1 MCPDGRVTV
10 SPGNIVWKGMSHV
23 MMNRRTVLKGALA
36 TPIAAT
42 TIGAAMHRAVLA
54 QDDPIVVGS
63 KDFTEQ
69 FILGNM
75 YLLVLQDM
83 GLETEEA
90 LNLGGTQI
98 AHQALESG
106 DISLYPEYTGTALVE
121 VLGLSV
127 EEVMAEA
134 ASATPVAEA
143 TPAGTA
149 AATPVGGAG
158 SAADYVY
165 NLVKDAYQEQ
175 FNLTWL
181 AYSPFNN
188 TQALAV
194 KRSWSEENGITTISQ
209 LAEIAGDLTIS
220 APADFPERED
230 GLLGLQRVYNSGFAD
245 IEVLPVQ
252 PGLKY
257 QALLDDEAEVVL
269 AFGTDGQIA
278 GNDLVVLEDDLGL
291 WPPYN
296 VAPVVQSELL
306 DANPDIAT
314 RFDAV
319 TTSLTG
325 EIMSGLNWRVDG
337 DEKAEPSAV
346 AEEYLTENGFIGG

>member
-1 MCPDGRVTV
+1 
-10 SPGNIVWKGMSHV
+10 

-36 TPIAAT
+36 TPFAAT
-42 TIGAAMHRAVLA
+42 ALAAATHGTVA
-54 QDDPIVVGS
+54 QDGPIVVGS

-83 GLETEEA
+83 GLETEDA

-98 AHQALESG
+98 AQQALVSG
-106 DISLYPEYTGTALVE
+106 DIDTYPEYTGTALVE
-121 VLGLSV
+121 VLGMSV
-127 EEVMAEA
+127 EDVLAGFQGGG
-134 ASATPVAEA
+134 TP
-143 TPAGTA
+143 
-149 AATPVGGAG
+149 AATPVGGAAGATPVASG
-158 SAADYVY
+158 SLSDYVY
-165 NLVKDAYQEQ
+165 NIVKDAYQEQ

-194 KRSWSEENGITTISQ
+194 KRSWSEENGVTTISQ
-209 LAEIAGDLTIS
+209 LAEMAGDLTIS

-230 GLLGLQRVYNSGFAD
+230 GLLGLQRVYDSGFND
-245 IEVLPVQ
+245 IETLPVA

-257 QALLDDEAEVVL
+257 QALLDDDAQVVL

-278 GNDLVVLEDDLGL
+278 GYDLVVLEDDKGL

-296 VAPVVQSELL
+296 VAPVINADVLA
-306 DANPDIAT
+306 ANPDIEG
-314 RFDAV
+314 RFNDV

-325 EIMSGLNWRVDG
+325 EVMSGLNWRVDG
-337 DEKAEPSAV
+337 DEKADPADV
-346 AEEYLTENGFIGG
+346 AQQYLEENGLIGG

>member
-1 MCPDGRVTV
+1 ML
-10 SPGNIVWKGMSHV
+10 
-23 MMNRRTVLKGALA
+23 NRRTVIKGALA
-36 TPIAAT
+36 TPVAAT
-42 TIGAAMHRAVLA
+42 GLAAWTSAMA
-54 QDDPIVVGS
+54 QEGPVTVGS

-83 GLETEEA
+83 GLETEDA

-98 AHQALESG
+98 ANQALTNG
-106 DISLYPEYTGTALVE
+106 DIDTYPEYTGTALVE
-121 VLGLSV
+121 VLGMSV
-127 EEVMAEA
+127 EEVLAGFGGGTE
-134 ASATPVAEA
+134 SATPVADGA
-143 TPAGTA
+143 AG
-149 AATPVGGAG
+149 ATPVASG
-158 SAADYVY
+158 SLEDYVY
-165 NLVKDAYQEQ
+165 NIVRDAYQEQ

-194 KRSWSEENGITTISQ
+194 KREWSEENGITTISQ

-230 GLLGLQRVYNSGFAD
+230 GLLGLQRVYAAGFND
-245 IEVLPVQ
+245 IETLPVA

-257 QALLDDEAEVVL
+257 QALLDDEAQVVL
-269 AFGTDGQIA
+269 AFGTDGQIS
-278 GNDLVVLEDDLGL
+278 GYDLVVLEDDLGL

-296 VAPVVQSELL
+296 VAPIVRTELL
-306 DANPDIAT
+306 DANPDIGT

-325 EIMSGLNWRVDG
+325 EVMSSLNWRVDG
-337 DEKAEPSAV
+337 DEKAEPADV
-346 AEEYLTENGFIGG
+346 AQQYLEENGFIGG

>member
-1 MCPDGRVTV
+1 
-10 SPGNIVWKGMSHV
+10 

-42 TIGAAMHRAVLA
+42 AIGAAMNRAVLA
-54 QDDPIVVGS
+54 QDEPIVVGS

-98 AHQALESG
+98 AHQALVSG
-106 DISLYPEYTGTALVE
+106 DIALYPEYTGTALVE

-127 EEVMAEA
+127 EDVMAQA
-134 ASATPVAEA
+134 QSATPVAEG
-143 TPAGTA
+143 TPATA
-149 AATPVGGAG
+149 SATPVGGTG

-165 NLVKDAYQEQ
+165 NIVKDAYQEQ

-181 AYSPFNN
+181 AHSQFNN

-194 KRSWSEENGITTISQ
+194 KRAWSEENGITTISQ

-230 GLLGLQRVYNSGFAD
+230 GLLGLQRVYDNGFAD

-296 VAPVVQSELL
+296 VAPVVQSDLI

-314 RFDAV
+314 RFNEV

-337 DEKAEPSAV
+337 DEKAEPADV
-346 AEEYLTENGFIGG
+346 AEQYLTENGFIGG